1 MDFLSR
7 GKPALPLALFTKG
20 VDLDV
25 SIADAFPCTA
35 VSFVGCRVALMFVVI
50 SIHSFLVFSAVLPV
64 TNEPTAAGV
73 RTGSFRLPW
82 HFLTSILA
90 MKKAPADFS
99 TKALDLYIY
108 LP

>member
-64 TNEPTAAGV
+64 IGEPTAAGV
-73 RTGSFRLPW
+73 RAGSFRLPW

-90 MKKAPADFS
+90 
-99 TKALDLYIY
+99 
-108 LP
+108 

>member
-20 VDLDV
+20 VGLDV
-25 SIADAFPCTA
+25 SITDAFPCTA
-35 VSFVGCRVALMFVVI
+35 VSFIGFWITLMFVVI
-50 SIHSFLVFSAVLPV
+50 PVHSFLVFSAVLPV
-64 TNEPTAAGV
+64 IGEPTAAGV

-90 MKKAPADFS
+90 
-99 TKALDLYIY
+99 
-108 LP
+108 